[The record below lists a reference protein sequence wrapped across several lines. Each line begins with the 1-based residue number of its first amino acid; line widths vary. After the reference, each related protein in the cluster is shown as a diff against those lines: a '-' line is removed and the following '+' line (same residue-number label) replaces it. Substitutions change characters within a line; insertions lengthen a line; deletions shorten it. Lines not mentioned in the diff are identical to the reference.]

1 MNNNAELLLAI
12 LVYIPILFI
21 TILHTVFEIS
31 FVNSQDDIILIM
43 NRRPTQQYNRI
54 YRRASRGIMKISPYT
69 TLRFLVT
76 AIVLLSPT
84 TVTAFWDNIYDD
96 DDGSAELQQ
105 VLWSKDPLQ
114 ETIATTIPPTTTISP
129 PTTTTATTS
138 IKSTFTCPPS
148 SLVGCTAPNLLQ
160 QTNEC
165 TTLNTLCNRKTKTP
179 GMVEYCCLDN
189 CERLYCTGK
198 DYGGGGGDAI
208 EEIQSEVIEEDI
220 AAIEIIE
227 KEEEI
232 ESISFGGTVCP
243 MDMKQCANGV
253 FVSRDPMND
262 CNFEECEVDMIDQ
275 IEALIEIEDGKE
287 EEIESISSGMV
298 CPMDMKQCDNGQ
310 FVSRDPMNDCNF
322 EECDVDDLVQSEAQ
336 IVIDDEKE
344 EEAEESTFELVKVE
358 EEELD
363 ELDSMQEEEEE
374 PTSKSVQTIED
385 EATSYSGETITINV
399 LFNDYI
405 MNTDTEGWGMPDF
418 TSQLILSTIVTNGRH
433 GLCSVT
439 DDNNIIYIPNDN
451 EYSGYD
457 TCEYKAC
464 IKDETTGEE
473 LSSSCNVG
481 TVLISIE
488 PSYVDDLYAEE
499 ELQPWEIDRPEL
511 LSKTDTSLRDNDDVE
526 KGTDD
531 FDVNLEQ
538 LQSINIGE
546 GEEQVSLITENEF
559 TNNCGVNETLLSF
572 EIQTDLHGGDIKWE
586 VTQNDDSIITEGGP
600 YSQYSFDQ
608 VDVCVQSSSKLTFLI
623 SDEWGDGLCDIA
635 GVCGYYK
642 LYLNGREIV
651 HVTSYSKNNT
661 HLISPG
667 YDATSSMTQRHV
679 EYLEAHNKRRK
690 KWHEMYNREYVPL
703 TWSPQLAE
711 ESKLWAEQ
719 LLDDCDSDNIEHE
732 PNVKEGEILGRN
744 KGLVD
749 EDGQLYSPEC
759 ELFRYIFSFYWYPYP
774 PHLTRTFSLTLS
786 CSFFYTVIV
795 KSWVE
800 GEIGL
805 SYPDN
810 AHLTQA

>member
-1 MNNNAELLLAI
+1 
-12 LVYIPILFI
+12 
-21 TILHTVFEIS
+21 
-31 FVNSQDDIILIM
+31 VNSRDDLLIM
-43 NRRPTQQYNRI
+43 NRRPTQQYNRM
-54 YRRASRGIMKISPYT
+54 YHRTTRGIMKISPYSA
-69 TLRFLVT
+69 LRFLVT
-76 AIVLLSPT
+76 AIVLLST
-84 TVTAFWDNIYDD
+84 TTSAFWENIYDD

-114 ETIATTIPPTTTISP
+114 EKIATTTIPPTTTTIP
-129 PTTTTATTS
+129 PPQTTTTATVIEEATS
-138 IKSTFTCPPS
+138 SFTCPPP

-179 GMVEYCCLDN
+179 GMVEYCCLDDCN
-189 CERLYCTGK
+189 RMYCTGK
-198 DYGGGGGDAI
+198 DYGGGGGGDSV

-220 AAIEIIE
+220 AAIEIE

-232 ESISFGGTVCP
+232 ESISVGMVCP
-243 MDMKQCANGV
+243 MDMKQCANGR

-287 EEIESISSGMV
+287 EEIESISFGMV
-298 CPMDMKQCDNGQ
+298 CPMDMKQCANGSY
-310 FVSRDPMNDCNF
+310 VSRDPMNDCNF
-322 EECDVDDLVQSEAQ
+322 EECEVDDLVQSEAQ
-336 IVIDDEKE
+336 IEDEKKE
-344 EEAEESTFELVKVE
+344 EVDESTFELVEVPKDTDKE
-358 EEELD
+358 
-363 ELDSMQEEEEE
+363 DSVSNIEQQQQEE

-385 EATSYSGETITINV
+385 EATTYSGETIKINV
-399 LFNDYI
+399 LFNDFI
-405 MNTDTEGWGMPDF
+405 MNTDINGWGMPDF
-418 TSQLILSTIVTNGRH
+418 TSQLILSSIVANGKH

-464 IKDETTGEE
+464 IKDDATGEE
-473 LSSSCNVG
+473 VGSSCNVG

-488 PSYVDDLYAEE
+488 PLYVDDVYAEE

-511 LSKTDTSLRDNDDVE
+511 LSKTDTSLRDNDDDE

-531 FDVNLEQ
+531 FDMNLEQ
-538 LQSINIGE
+538 LQSINMGE

-559 TNNCGVNETLLSF
+559 TNKCGVNETLLSF

-586 VTQNDDSIITEGGP
+586 VTKNDDSIITEGGP

-635 GVCGYYK
+635 GDCGYYK
-642 LYLNGREIV
+642 LYLDGREIV

-711 ESKLWAEQ
+711 ESRLWAEQ

-732 PNVKEGEILGRN
+732 PNVKEGENLGMN
-744 KGLVD
+744 KGLID
-749 EDGQLYSPEC
+749 EDGQLYSPER
-759 ELFRYIFSFYWYPYP
+759 ELFNILFHSIGILLSSS
-774 PHLTRTFSLTLS
+774 HL
-786 CSFFYTVIV
+786 I
-795 KSWVE
+795 
-800 GEIGL
+800 
-805 SYPDN
+805 
-810 AHLTQA
+810 